1 MKDMAIRTLNIL
13 LGAAFLLLLYSF
25 SNNSEASEIHTDG
38 REIYC
43 EDHIASMSFILSVPD
58 YLKSITPNIAK
69 NNGIWQFNYHA
80 SGKPAEATSWHNLET
95 NPGIYN
101 LINLITN
108 DALVVFDSLV
118 STRAVSQIRI
128 ILGNINTVLV
138 DGVAYS
144 LLSPT
149 APSPGL
155 QLPKHTLMALD
166 SANVIVLDLDI
177 EQSVNHLGN
186 GEFRPVPVVRAFIN
200 P

>member
-1 MKDMAIRTLNIL
+1 MAIRTLNIL
-13 LGAAFLLLLYSF
+13 LGAAFLMLIYSF
-25 SNNSEASEIHTDG
+25 CNISVASEIHTDG
-38 REIYC
+38 REISC
-43 EDHIASMSFILSVPD
+43 EDHIASSSFIRSVSN
-58 YLKSITPNIAK
+58 YLKSSTPNIAE
-69 NNGIWQFNYHA
+69 NNDIRQFNYHA
-80 SGKPAEATSWHNLET
+80 YGKPAEAASWHKLKT

-108 DALVVFDSLV
+108 DALVVSDGLV

-128 ILGNINTVLV
+128 LLGDINTVLV
-138 DGVAYS
+138 DGVVYS

-155 QLPKHTLMALD
+155 KLPKHTLQALD